1 MTDKQYE
8 PCAELVELRAAAAD
22 SIVVH
27 KSMGNKL
34 DISAMGEGLS
44 VLLEAFDRRLFEIEQ
59 RYAKFRAAEELTKKC
74 LAQMVEKMPARDR
87 LGMWLTICA
96 IAVEVPAV
104 QELVD
109 ALDMRDVIDT
119 LKAGPDGD

>member
-1 MTDKQYE
+1 MSQVLEHLTE
-8 PCAELVELRAAAAD
+8 RVSELDTRL
-22 SIVVH
+22 IV
-27 KSMGNKL
+27 
-34 DISAMGEGLS
+34 
-44 VLLEAFDRRLFEIEQ
+44 IEE

-109 ALDMRDVIDT
+109 VLDMRDVIDT
-119 LKAGPDGD
+119 LKAGANGG